1 LIAFGGKREIILLL
15 KKDFIYIE
23 EKFDAILSIFSQEF
37 CYIYLIFLVYLIENQ
52 VDIK

>member
-1 LIAFGGKREIILLL
+1 MQVNILL

-23 EKFDAILSIFSQEF
+23 EKFDAILFIFSQEF

-52 VDIK
+52 VDIKWSAINC